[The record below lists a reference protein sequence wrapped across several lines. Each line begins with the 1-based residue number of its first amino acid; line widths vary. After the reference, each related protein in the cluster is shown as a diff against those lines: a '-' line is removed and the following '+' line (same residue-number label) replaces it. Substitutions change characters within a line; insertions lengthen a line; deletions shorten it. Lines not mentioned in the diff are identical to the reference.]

1 MTTMTHSVRAFPEAR
16 HSAIVT
22 TALVVLFWVIA
33 AIVVVAIHGALDS
46 ISFAGSV
53 AVKIGA
59 IAVVAYLYVKL
70 TARHCT
76 VDHALLVGI
85 AWLVLDIAAEIA
97 TASHLGKG
105 WFALTGTPMKPAVRD
120 VLLLAWVAAPA
131 LFARHPPQT
140 PR

>member
-1 MTTMTHSVRAFPEAR
+1 M
-16 HSAIVT
+16 
-22 TALVVLFWVIA
+22 
-33 AIVVVAIHGALDS
+33 
-46 ISFAGSV
+46 
-53 AVKIGA
+53 KIGA
-59 IAVVAYLYVKL
+59 ILVAAFLYIRL

-85 AWLVLDIAAEIA
+85 AWLLLDIAAEIA
-97 TASHLGKG
+97 TASHPGKG
-105 WFALTGTPMKPAVRD
+105 WFALTGTPMKPVVRD